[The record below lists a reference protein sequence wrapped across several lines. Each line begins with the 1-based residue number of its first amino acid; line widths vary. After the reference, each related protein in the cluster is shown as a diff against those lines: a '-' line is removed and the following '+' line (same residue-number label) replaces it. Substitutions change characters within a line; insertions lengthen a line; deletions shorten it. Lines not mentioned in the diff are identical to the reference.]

1 MLTKEEC
8 LEALHYLVS
17 GQCSYCWKTHG
28 KETDVECQESKQML
42 EQLINEHFELV
53 EKATPKKAILVHD
66 YDGYVYEC
74 PNCHEEF
81 RPNYILDNITWK
93 GCPFCLQALDWG
105 KEDE

>member
-1 MLTKEEC
+1 MNKYQEAKKWIDEVNTHPEWARHDFEEPALSQLT
-8 LEALHYLVS
+8 
-17 GQCSYCWKTHG
+17 
-28 KETDVECQESKQML
+28 
-42 EQLINEHFELV
+42 ELV

-93 GCPFCLQALDWG
+93 GCPFCLQALDWSE
-105 KEDE
+105 EDDC